1 MEAPLRYSF
10 EEDRDVQTQVL
21 ITVDTEVWPRSDNWR
36 ETSMAADMDRDIY
49 GITNQG
55 EYGLGYQLDV
65 LNRFG
70 LTATFFVESL
80 FASAVGPSRLR
91 EIVALIKSHR
101 QDVQL
106 HVHPE
111 WLQWMSQPVV
121 LETRGKYLKQFTTDE
136 QCALIGLALNNLL
149 ASGAEG
155 VCAFRAGNYGANL
168 DTLRALSRLGLRFD
182 TSYNFPYLAT
192 QCGMA
197 LPEPLLQPRCI
208 DGVIEYPITF
218 FEDWPHHPRHLQLTA
233 CSSAEIIHVLIEA
246 RRRGRQFVV
255 LVSHGFELLRN
266 RKTRGK
272 PLRPDEICIARFEQL
287 CRFLADRR
295 DEFQTSTFSDLTPLV
310 ATEGESDMLRSNPL
324 RTVGRYV
331 QQAMRRIA

>member
-1 MEAPLRYSF
+1 M
-10 EEDRDVQTQVL
+10 QTQVF

-49 GITNQG
+49 GITSQG

-65 LNRFG
+65 LNRFE
-70 LTATFFVESL
+70 LTATVFVESL
-80 FASAVGPSRLR
+80 FASAVGPARLR
-91 EIVALIKSHR
+91 EIVALVKSHH

-111 WLQWMSQPVV
+111 WLEWMSQPVV
-121 LETRGKYLKQFTTDE
+121 RDTRSKYLKQFTAEE
-136 QCALIGLALNNLL
+136 QRALIGLALDNLL
-149 ASGAEG
+149 ASGAG
-155 VCAFRAGNYGANL
+155 AVCAFRAGNYGANF
-168 DTLRALSRLGLRFD
+168 DTLRALCGLGLRFD

-218 FEDWPHHPRHLQLTA
+218 FEDWPHHSRPLQLTA
-233 CSSAEIIHVLIEA
+233 CSSAEITHVLIEA
-246 RRRGRQFVV
+246 HRRGWHSVV

-266 RKTRGK
+266 RKARGK
-272 PLRPDEICIARFEQL
+272 PLLPDGTCIARFERL
-287 CRFLADRR
+287 CQFLSDRR
-295 DEFQTSTFSDLTPLV
+295 DQFQTSTFSDLTPSV
-310 ATEGESDMLRSNPL
+310 AGEGEPDRLRSNPL
-324 RTVGRYV
+324 RTVGRYA
-331 QQAMRRIA
+331 QQVMRRLA